1 MTDTPGMTNGKRS
14 IWLRALFMVVMAIAF
29 HISATLLAL
38 AALIQFVL
46 ALISE
51 TPNTRLIAFG
61 QSLGLYLSQI
71 AGFVSFGTE
80 EVPFPFKAWQLGT
93 RS

>member
-1 MTDTPGMTNGKRS
+1 MTDTGAIIKGKRS
-14 IWLRALFMVVMAIAF
+14 IWLRGVLMVLMAIAF

-38 AALIQFVL
+38 AAIIQFVM
-46 ALISE
+46 ALLSE

-71 AGFVSFGTE
+71 ADFVSYGTE
-80 EVPFPFKAWQLGT
+80 EVPFPFKAWPQGI
-93 RS
+93 RP

>member
-1 MTDTPGMTNGKRS
+1 MKVYRPGKVS
-14 IWLRALFMVVMAIAF
+14 ILLALMLL
-29 HISATLLAL
+29 TLLAL

-80 EVPFPFKAWQLGT
+80 EVPFPFNAWPQGI
-93 RS
+93 RQ

>member
-1 MTDTPGMTNGKRS
+1 
-14 IWLRALFMVVMAIAF
+14 
-29 HISATLLAL
+29 
-38 AALIQFVL
+38 
-46 ALISE
+46 LISE

-80 EVPFPFKAWQLGT
+80 EVPFPFNAWPQGI
-93 RS
+93 RQ

>member
-1 MTDTPGMTNGKRS
+1 MTDTPGTTNGKRS
-14 IWLRALFMVVMAIAF
+14 IWLRGVFMVVMAIAF

-38 AALIQFVL
+38 AAVIQFVL
-46 ALISE
+46 TLVSE

-80 EVPFPFKAWQLGT
+80 EVPFPFNAWPQGI
-93 RS
+93 RQ